1 MYYLLKVYYVQRR
14 TDEDGIYYTIVD
26 DAGLAELDDQGVDY
40 KEIDRGQDRESLE
53 DSLQSYE
60 MYDAYYGRY

>member
-26 DAGLAELDDQGVDY
+26 DAGLAELDDQGLDY
-40 KEIDRGQDRESLE
+40 NEISRSQERDDLEESLRA
-53 DSLQSYE
+53 YE
-60 MYDAYYGRY
+60 MYDAYYGCY

>member
-14 TDEDGIYYTIVD
+14 TDEDGIHYTIVD

-40 KEIDRGQDRESLE
+40 KEIDRSQDRDDLEESLMG
-53 DSLQSYE
+53 YE
-60 MYDAYYGRY
+60 MYDAYYGCY